1 MLVSNEWKDYEL
13 LDMAKGQKLE
23 KWGKYILIRPDPQI
37 VWDKITNP
45 KFWE

>member
-37 VWDKITNP
+37 VWDK
-45 KFWE
+45 